1 MTMPPP
7 STTMRPR
14 PKGRGIG
21 SAIPAWMTRID
32 EPAAPES
39 RLGSAKGMP
48 RCDEEEDD
56 GRRRRSNET
65 RRWDGYAERNRGW
78 DERRSKFTAVA
89 NAAGGGAEGVD
100 NSRKGEATAAIIGA
114 RNGHPACSR
123 RCRCC
128 CRCRLFLVVC
138 VEWIPLRIFRRGRR
152 FEGGRCCRGHG
163 DEGGPPPLL
172 QARRRTL
179 PQRRKHRPSWKGWS
193 VVVER

>member
-21 SAIPAWMTRID
+21 FAIPAWMTD

-39 RLGSAKGMP
+39 SLGSVVGMP
-48 RCDEEEDD
+48 RCDEEEEDD
-56 GRRRRSNET
+56 GRRRRSKET
-65 RRWDGYAERNRGW
+65 RRWDGYAERRRGW
-78 DERRSKFTAVA
+78 DERRSKLTAVA

-138 VEWIPLRIFRRGRR
+138 VERIPLRIFGRGASFRRWEVLSR
-152 FEGGRCCRGHG
+152 
-163 DEGGPPPLL
+163 
-172 QARRRTL
+172 
-179 PQRRKHRPSWKGWS
+179 SW
-193 VVVER
+193 R